1 MAMRFSKLI
10 NIRGDREIRKDGD
23 YDCWY
28 SLEQGL
34 LLALRESGT
43 LNAMQYRLA
52 EEALRE
58 QRAERARRRMKEES
72 E

>member
-1 MAMRFSKLI
+1 MALKFSKLV
-10 NIRGDREIRKDGD
+10 NIRGDREIRKEGD
-23 YDCWY
+23 YGSWY
-28 SLEQGL
+28 HLEQGL

-43 LNAMQYRLA
+43 LNAMQYRMA

-58 QRAERARRRMKEES
+58 QRAERARRLMKEES

>member
-1 MAMRFSKLI
+1 MALKFSKLLKI
-10 NIRGDREIRKDGD
+10 EGDREIRKDTD

-28 SLEQGL
+28 HLEQGL

-43 LNAMQYRLA
+43 LNAMQYRMT

-58 QRAERARRRMKEES
+58 QRAQRARRLMKEE
-72 E
+72 

>member
-1 MAMRFSKLI
+1 MALKFSKLA
-10 NIRGDREIRKDGD
+10 NIRGDREIQKDTN
-23 YDCWY
+23 YDSWY
-28 SLEQGL
+28 CLEQGL

-43 LNAMQYRLA
+43 LFAMEYRMA

-58 QRAERARRRMKEES
+58 QRAERARRLIREES